1 MVKISREIMENVLS
15 FNFYGLFKI
24 STIKHMKKNI
34 YQKVMNECPDFLTAF
49 KLIKYQGRKPD
60 SLKENERINQKMSL
74 IDIFFKIK
82 LPF

>member
-1 MVKISREIMENVLS
+1 MENVLT

-24 STIKHMKKNI
+24 GTIRNMKKNI
-34 YQKVMNECPDFLTAF
+34 YQKVINECPDFLTAF

-60 SLKENERINQKMSL
+60 SLKEFERINQKMDL